1 VCISL
6 NVVYKAYIEK
16 RDQPKAKIPSQGQ
29 GAAIENQRSS
39 GLLTGHGVVAPEE
52 HESKGTREALMK

>member
-6 NVVYKAYIEK
+6 NVVYKTYIEK
-16 RDQPKAKIPSQGQ
+16 RDQPKTKTPGQ
-29 GAAIENQRSS
+29 SAVIEDQRSS